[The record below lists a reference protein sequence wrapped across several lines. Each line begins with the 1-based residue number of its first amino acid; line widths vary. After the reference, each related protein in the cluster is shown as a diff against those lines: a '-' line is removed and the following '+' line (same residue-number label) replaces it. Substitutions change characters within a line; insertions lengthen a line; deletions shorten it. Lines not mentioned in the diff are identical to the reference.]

1 VTKQKGKAVT
11 QNSSRERNNSFR
23 YKSAALE
30 RKFTIGEAVVDLI
43 AKKLYPYFCTT
54 SHCPNNRVSL
64 HFSYFATRDA
74 EVPSRDLIEG
84 LL

>member
-11 QNSSRERNNSFR
+11 QNSSRERKKNSFR
-23 YKSAALE
+23 YKSAALD
-30 RKFTIGEAVVDLI
+30 RKFTIRVVDLI
-43 AKKLYPYFCTT
+43 AKKLYTFLCTT
-54 SHCPNNRVSL
+54 PHCPDNRASL

-84 LL
+84 LI